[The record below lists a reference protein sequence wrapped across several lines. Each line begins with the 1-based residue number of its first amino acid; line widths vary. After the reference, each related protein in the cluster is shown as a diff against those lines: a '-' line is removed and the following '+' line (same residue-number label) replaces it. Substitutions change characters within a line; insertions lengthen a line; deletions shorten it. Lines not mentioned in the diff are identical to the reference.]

1 MGAKTAQT
9 TSGHPVICTPQWFEV
24 LRTGSK
30 KAMNIAIKSPPT
42 FLTGG
47 GQLGAKIRAFDW
59 SSSPVGPINQWP
71 TSLRTAVSM
80 VLNSKFPMF
89 LCWGPEFISF
99 HNDAYTPL
107 LGQKHALG
115 RSFRDIW
122 AEAWDRV
129 GPIAERAFAGEGSY
143 LKDLPI
149 VIERFGSPEQTYFSF
164 SYSPVRNETGA
175 VAGILCT
182 VIETTDKVE
191 VITRLQE
198 KEEAL
203 LSLNAK
209 LEQQAAAHAADRD
222 RLWKISQDVMAAA
235 SLATSRFLTVNPA
248 FTETFGWSLEE
259 ATSVPFMDLV
269 YPEDKDDV
277 MQKMQVLATGVP
289 LVRYETRVLHKDGTH
304 RWVSWTIVPEGEL
317 LYGVARD
324 ITAEKQ
330 QAEALRQAED
340 ALRQA
345 QKMEAV
351 GQLTGGLAHDF
362 NNMLAGV
369 VGHLELMKLK
379 LQMGQTSDFG
389 QRIDA
394 AVAVT
399 DRAAS
404 LTHRLLAFSR
414 RQALDPKPVD
424 ANSLITSM
432 TGLIQG
438 TVGPAIKVQTGLQPS
453 LWTILCDSNQLESA
467 LLNLAINARDAM
479 PDGGTLTIETR
490 NTTIGEAH
498 LRLYPDLK
506 LGNYI
511 TVTVTDDGTGMTSD
525 VVARAFDP
533 FYTTK
538 PLGQGT
544 GLGLSMVY
552 GFIKQSGG
560 HITIRSEPGRG
571 TIVHFKLPRHLA
583 EIKPTSDSNA
593 GLDSMPQKGKG
604 TVMIVDDEEQ
614 VRSVLVEL
622 LQLQGYTVLQA
633 ADAPG
638 ALRILEQCSQLDLL
652 VTDIGLPNGMN
663 GRQLADLARTHWA
676 TLPVLL
682 ITGYAETLV
691 TKNVV
696 LPPGMHLLTKPF
708 SMNTFAE
715 MVASLTIHG

>member
-1 MGAKTAQT
+1 MD
-9 TSGHPVICTPQWFEV
+9 
-24 LRTGSK
+24 
-30 KAMNIAIKSPPT
+30 IAIKPPLT

-47 GQLGAKIRAFDW
+47 GEMAAIILAFDW
-59 SSSPVGPINQWP
+59 SNSPVGPIDKWP
-71 TSLRTAVSM
+71 SSLRTAINM
-80 VLNSKFPMF
+80 VLNSRFPMF

-122 AEAWDRV
+122 AEAWETV

-143 LKDLPI
+143 FEDLPI
-149 VIERFGSPEQTYFSF
+149 VMERHGSPEQTCFSF
-164 SYSPVRNETGA
+164 SYSPVRAESGE

-182 VIETTDKVE
+182 VFETTGKVE
-191 VITRLQE
+191 AIAKLQE

-203 LSLNAK
+203 VSLNAR

-235 SLATSRFLTVNPA
+235 SLATGRFLTVNPA
-248 FTETFGWSLEE
+248 FTETFGWSSEE

-269 YPEDKDDV
+269 YPADKDDV
-277 MQKMQVLATGVP
+277 AQKMQVLASGVP
-289 LVRYETRVLHKDGTH
+289 LVRYETRVLHKDGSH
-304 RWVSWTIVPEGEL
+304 RWASWSIVPEGEL

-330 QAEALRQAED
+330 QAETLRQTED

-379 LQMGQTSDFG
+379 LQLGQLGDFE

-424 ANSLITSM
+424 ANSLIASM
-432 TGLIQG
+432 ASLIQG
-438 TVGPAIKVQTGLQPS
+438 TVGPGIKVRTELQPS
-453 LWTILCDSNQLESA
+453 LWITLCDANQLESA

-479 PDGGTLTIETR
+479 PGGGTLTIETG
-490 NTTIGEAH
+490 NTIIGEAH
-498 LRLYPDLK
+498 KRLYPELK
-506 LGNYI
+506 PGEYV
-511 TVTVTDDGTGMTSD
+511 TVTVTDDGTGMTPD

-552 GFIKQSGG
+552 GFVKQSGG

-571 TIVHFKLPRHLA
+571 AIVHFKLPRHLA
-583 EIKPTSDSNA
+583 EARPTGAANA
-593 GLDSMPQKGKG
+593 DPNSMPPKGKG

-614 VRSVLVEL
+614 VRSVLIEV
-622 LQLQGYTVLQA
+622 LQLQGYTVLEA

-638 ALRILEQCSQLDLL
+638 ALRILDQCSRLDLL

-663 GRQLADLARTHWA
+663 GRQLAELVRTHWS
-676 TLPVLL
+676 TVPVLL

-691 TKNVV
+691 TKNSI

-708 SMNTFAE
+708 TMNAFAE
-715 MVASLTIHG
+715 KVASLTGHG